1 MTAWAILGAMV
12 LLGVVTATILGV
24 VRLDEHFRD
33 EQQGHPPHR
42 RSRIA

>member
-1 MTAWAILGAMV
+1 MTAWAILGAVV
-12 LLGVVTATILGV
+12 LLGVVTATVFSV

-33 EQQGHPPHR
+33 EQQGHPPHG